1 MGEDLPCYSN
11 KIQPVSLRE
20 CPYDHEPNDNLC
32 LSNSGITNTSKTFT
46 HKMAA
51 KKGGIDME
59 QNYVTVTLCIVVC
72 LLHL

>member
-1 MGEDLPCYSN
+1 VELMGEDLPCYSN

-51 KKGGIDME
+51 KK
-59 QNYVTVTLCIVVC
+59 VA
-72 LLHL
+72 